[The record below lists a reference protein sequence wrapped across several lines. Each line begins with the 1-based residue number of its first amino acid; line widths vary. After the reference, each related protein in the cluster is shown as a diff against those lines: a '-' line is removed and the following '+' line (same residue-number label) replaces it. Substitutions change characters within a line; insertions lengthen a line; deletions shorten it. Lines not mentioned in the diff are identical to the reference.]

1 MQRVGEL
8 SGCGQ
13 LRHRLNTPGP
23 LAQTEV
29 QQRGGALSDGR
40 QRSEYTNLGK
50 SLGEYIACKS
60 IDFVGFRGTMVLLFL
75 SEGVRFYD
83 YGLFATQGDGTRISP
98 ADSVKCAGD
107 AGDFTY
113 WHACI

>member
-1 MQRVGEL
+1 MQRVGSCQVVVSSDTAL
-8 SGCGQ
+8 
-13 LRHRLNTPGP
+13 TPWP

-29 QQRGGALSDGR
+29 QQRGGASSDGR

-60 IDFVGFRGTMVLLFL
+60 IDFVSFRGTMVLLFL